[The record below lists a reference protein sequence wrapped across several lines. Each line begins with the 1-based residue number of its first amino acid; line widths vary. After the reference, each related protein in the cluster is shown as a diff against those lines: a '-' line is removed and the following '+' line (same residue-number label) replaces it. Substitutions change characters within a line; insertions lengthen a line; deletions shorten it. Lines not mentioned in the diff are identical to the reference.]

1 MGRAILLTG
10 PPRVGKTTII
20 QQVVGRLSGQVG
32 GFYTAEIRERG
43 RRQGF
48 KVITLDGQ
56 EGILAHVGIKGP
68 HRVSRYGVDVVGFE
82 AVGVAALRRAIANA
96 DYIVID
102 EIGKME
108 LFSPAF
114 KEAVREA
121 VESPTT
127 VLGTIMLRPHPW
139 ADAIKHHPRVTLL
152 RVTLANRGDLAEEIL
167 ALLQG
172 GIKWRA

>member
-1 MGRAILLTG
+1 
-10 PPRVGKTTII
+10 VGKTTII
-20 QQVVGRLSGQVG
+20 QRVVERLPGRAG

-43 RRQGF
+43 RRRGF
-48 KVITLDGQ
+48 KIITLDGQ
-56 EGILAHVGIKGP
+56 EGILAHVDIKGP
-68 HRVSRYGVDVVGFE
+68 HRVSKYGVDVAGFE
-82 AVGVAALRRAIANA
+82 AVGVAALRRAIVDA

-121 VESPTT
+121 IESPAT

-139 ADAIKHHPRVTLL
+139 ADAIKRHPRVTLL
-152 RVTLANRGDLAEEIL
+152 RVTPANRGALVEEIL
-167 ALLQG
+167 ALLREV
-172 GIKWRA
+172 K